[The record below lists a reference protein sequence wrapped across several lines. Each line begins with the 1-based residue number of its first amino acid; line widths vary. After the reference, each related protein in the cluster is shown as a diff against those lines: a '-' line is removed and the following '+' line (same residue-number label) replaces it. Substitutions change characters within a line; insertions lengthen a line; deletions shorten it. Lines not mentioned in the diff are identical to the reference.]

1 MELSKFELVNTFL
14 IVIITIICLFQL
26 SSINKIE
33 DQIERLRKIDLPLL
47 ETEINNY
54 KKKIMSKPNSSK
66 KNNTL
71 KPKSSKTNTA
81 RSS

>member
-1 MELSKFELVNTFL
+1 MELSKLQLVNTFL
-14 IVIITIICLFQL
+14 IVIITIISLFQL
-26 SSINKIE
+26 FTINKIE
-33 DQIERLRKIDLPLL
+33 DQIERLRKIDLPLF
-47 ETEINNY
+47 ETEIKNY

-66 KNNTL
+66 KNNTS